1 MPFERKKPNY
11 TPQLPTS
18 GLVGRIT
25 GKNDLAFTRNKYQT
39 AIDNA
44 HAAFQNMCHFMEEQ
58 YGKNSKLVSNLH
70 AIQMYRRDVKSS
82 NVKREKLYS
91 NIKAAITQDQNFSE
105 RMWKIHQEMFK
116 SSSTSAGNYS
126 QSFKNINV
134 THEEVRKYV
143 KEYPRTDIRNDLQII
158 IKMEEESEKKKQAYG
173 KNIAEL
179 RSNFDQ
185 FKIELNKLESK
196 YGAYNRLL
204 EEGRTAIKSCRFY
217 GSFLYNNLTTA
228 EDKSKYNIDVMDHRV
243 EQFVGTMQE
252 FQKLRDKIA
261 RILEVDETNY
271 EKAIAGEFDF
281 SGGLEDV

>member
-1 MPFERKKPNY
+1 MPFERKSFD
-11 TPQLPTS
+11 TTSQLPTC

-44 HAAFQNMCHFMEEQ
+44 HAAFQNMCHFMEER
-58 YGKNSKLVSNLH
+58 YGKDSNLVKNLH

-91 NIKAAITQDQNFSE
+91 NIKEAISQDQDFSE

-116 SSSTSAGNYS
+116 SSPTSSGNYS
-126 QSFKNINV
+126 RSFKNINV

-143 KEYPRTDIRNDLQII
+143 DEYPRTDIRNDLQII
-158 IKMEEESEKKKQAYG
+158 IKMEEESEKRKHIYS

-196 YGAYNRLL
+196 YDTYNRLL
-204 EEGRTAIKSCRFY
+204 EEGRTAVKSCRFY
-217 GSFLYNNLTTA
+217 DSFLYNCLMTA
-228 EDKSKYNIDVMDHRV
+228 EEKSKHNIDVMDHRV

-252 FQKLRDKIA
+252 FQKLRDRIA
-261 RILEVDETNY
+261 KILEVDETNY